1 MEAMNIDALRVELV
15 RDILD
20 IDNLDVL
27 KNLKRTLER
36 ALAKSQQ
43 INKVEED
50 EVEYISKAEI
60 LNGIR
65 EGLTEYYTAKK
76 EGKVLPLAEDLLDEL

>member
-1 MEAMNIDALRVELV
+1 MEAMNIDAL
-15 RDILD
+15 
-20 IDNLDVL
+20 
-27 KNLKRTLER
+27 
-36 ALAKSQQ
+36 Q
-43 INKVEED
+43 EED

-76 EGKVLPLAEDLLDEL
+76 EGKNQKTLEEWLDEL

>member
-1 MEAMNIDALRVELV
+1 MEAMNINALL
-15 RDILD
+15 
-20 IDNLDVL
+20 
-27 KNLKRTLER
+27 
-36 ALAKSQQ
+36 
-43 INKVEED
+43 EED

-76 EGKVLPLAEDLLDEL
+76 NGKVLPLAEDLLDEL